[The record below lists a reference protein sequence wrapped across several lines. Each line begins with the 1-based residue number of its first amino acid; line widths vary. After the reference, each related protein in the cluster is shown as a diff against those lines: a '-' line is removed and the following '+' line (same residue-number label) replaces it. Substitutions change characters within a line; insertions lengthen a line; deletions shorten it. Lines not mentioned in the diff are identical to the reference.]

1 MVKTKKQIIQ
11 LMNDYNE
18 LKEILAEVEL
28 EINDTF
34 VEVVKSTLQW
44 VLDEDDED

>member
-1 MVKTKKQIIQ
+1 
-11 LMNDYNE
+11 MNDYNE